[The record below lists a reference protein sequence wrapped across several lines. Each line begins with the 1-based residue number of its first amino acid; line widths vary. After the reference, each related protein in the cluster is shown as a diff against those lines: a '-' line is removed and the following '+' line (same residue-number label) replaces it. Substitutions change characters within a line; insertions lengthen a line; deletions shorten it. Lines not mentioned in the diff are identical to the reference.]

1 MNLPFKTA
9 NGGKGKNM
17 LAFGKNYVD
26 ISVK

>member
-9 NGGKGKNM
+9 NGEKSKNL
-17 LAFGKNYVD
+17 LAFGKNSVD